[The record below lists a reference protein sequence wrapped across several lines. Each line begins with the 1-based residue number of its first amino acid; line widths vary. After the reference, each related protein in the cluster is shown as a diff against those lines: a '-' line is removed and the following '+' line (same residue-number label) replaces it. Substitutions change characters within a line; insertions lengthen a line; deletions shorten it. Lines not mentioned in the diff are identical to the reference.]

1 MLIFQSRK
9 QKQMVKFIGEFEV
22 KLDDKG
28 RLVVP
33 SAFKSA
39 MTKDLLKQEA
49 IEAAAIGR
57 KLDDS
62 DDKEIELSFVVKKDL
77 FANCLDMYPYEE
89 WEKESEQVK
98 NKLNF
103 FNEEHAKFWREYM
116 KGRASVTADSKFG
129 RIMIPKNILSSIGI
143 KKEVVFTGND
153 HKIEIWAKEKYG
165 NDQMSHSD
173 FIKLTEKILG

>member
-1 MLIFQSRK
+1 
-9 QKQMVKFIGEFEV
+9 MVKFIGEYEV

-49 IEAAAIGR
+49 MEAVAMGR
-57 KLDDS
+57 KS
-62 DDKEIELSFVVKKDL
+62 NKSEDKEIELSFVVKKDL
-77 FANCLDMYPYEE
+77 FANCLDMYPYDE

-103 FNEEHAKFWREYM
+103 FKEEHAMFWREYM

-129 RIMIPKNILSSIGI
+129 RIMIPKSILSSIGI
-143 KKEVVFTGND
+143 KKEVVFAGND

-165 NDQMSHSD
+165 KEEMSHSD